1 MLASSKKIAADRE
14 ASPAFSL
21 FHLQSS
27 GTGIM
32 DRHMEDSS
40 TFLQWAMNQLH
51 HQQPSAAAAASAYQD
66 GAGAGGSGAAGNSEA
81 VFPSLQ
87 ALRSG
92 APQTQPQP
100 VAASVR
106 VRDLTV
112 QVDHR
117 TNSSSSGDSPGGGA
131 AMDHDATTGWSPHTA
146 RSRTTGLGG
155 GSNSRP
161 MSWNFS
167 AAAAQPAACESGGG
181 AALPDAAVAARAVQL
196 PSAGRRGGG
205 SAAPAAAAA
214 AAPSSSPGPVQDHI
228 IAERR
233 RREKINQRFIELST
247 VIPELKKM
255 DKATIL
261 GDAVKYVRKLQE
273 KVKTLEEDGAHSAG
287 GSSSMVQSA
296 VLVKKPCHL
305 QPEDE
310 AIMASGGGG
319 DGGQLP
325 EIEARL
331 SEKSVL
337 VRIHCRNAR
346 GLLVRVISE
355 VEKMHLSITHTNVM
369 PFPASTAIITITAK
383 VEEGFIA
390 TVDEIVR
397 SINSV
402 LHQHYS
408 SSSEETRG

>member
-1 MLASSKKIAADRE
+1 
-14 ASPAFSL
+14 
-21 FHLQSS
+21 
-27 GTGIM
+27 M

-51 HQQPSAAAAASAYQD
+51 HQHPSTAAPTASAYQD
-66 GAGAGGSGAAGNSEA
+66 GSGAGSSGAGDREA

-92 APQTQPQP
+92 ASPSQSHA

-106 VRDLTV
+106 VCDLTV

-117 TNSSSSGDSPGGGA
+117 TNSSSSGDSPGAGA
-131 AMDHDATTGWSPHTA
+131 AMDHGAAAGWSPHTA

-167 AAAAQPAACESGGG
+167 AASAQPTGESAGVCL
-181 AALPDAAVAARAVQL
+181 APPDAAAAARVQL
-196 PSAGRRGGG
+196 ASAGRRGGSAG
-205 SAAPAAAAA
+205 SAAATAAA
-214 AAPSSSPGPVQDHI
+214 SSPGPVQDHI

-247 VIPELKKM
+247 VIPGLKKM

-261 GDAVKYVRKLQE
+261 GDAVKYVRELQE
-273 KVKTLEEDGAHSAG
+273 KVKTLEEDGAHSGA
-287 GSSSMVQSA
+287 GSSIQSA
-296 VLVKKPCHL
+296 VIFKKPCHL
-305 QPEDE
+305 PEDE
-310 AIMASGGGG
+310 AMASSHGG
-319 DGGQLP
+319 DDGMQLP

-337 VRIHCRNAR
+337 LRIHCYSAR
-346 GLLVRVISE
+346 GLLV
-355 VEKMHLSITHTNVM
+355 
-369 PFPASTAIITITAK
+369 
-383 VEEGFIA
+383 EEGFST